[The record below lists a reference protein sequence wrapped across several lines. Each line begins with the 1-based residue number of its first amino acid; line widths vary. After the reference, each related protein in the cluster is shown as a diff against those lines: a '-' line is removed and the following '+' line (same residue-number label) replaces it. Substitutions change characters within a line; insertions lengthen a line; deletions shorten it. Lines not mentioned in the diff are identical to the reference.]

1 MTSNAESGIGGGPKS
16 APYGITTFGNK
27 LWYSESGVKPNTV
40 VLFDP
45 QAEKFQTWLI
55 PSGGGV
61 VRHMVAAPDGDLWL
75 ATSGVNGIAKVE
87 VKSN

>member
-1 MTSNAESGIGGGPKS
+1 M
-16 APYGITTFGNK
+16 
-27 LWYSESGVKPNTV
+27 KPNTV